1 MSDHDVRLFEAKYN
15 VWKSERATGLS
26 KSKAFE
32 RFVVEQVLKDFDLD
46 NDETESGDLG
56 GGDDGGVDA
65 IYLFMSGKL
74 ISLDVPPI
82 IPAGPIELH
91 IIQAKEETSFKEV
104 PVTKLE
110 AFAKDMLSYAKPVD
124 QMTYLNSEAQDAITN
139 FREKYNDEVM
149 GNPHTLSVHFHY
161 ACKADNIPGA
171 KDKISI
177 RANSLKVYV
186 KSILSSADVQ
196 FTFWNAKKL
205 HETAKTF
212 ADVTV
217 VLPVTES
224 FSTKDGS
231 TVCLVKLTDFADR
244 LLMKDNGEMQTKFLE
259 PNVRDYNGLKNP
271 VNEQIRTTL
280 QSPGTNEEFWW
291 LNNGITILADEC
303 PVDGH
308 KAKIKNPEIVNG
320 LQTSHEVY
328 AWKTGKNTQ
337 DDSRAILIKIIVA
350 TDEKMRS
357 RIIKSTN
364 SQTKVSD
371 LSLMANEPIQESIE
385 DRLRLYS
392 LYYDRKRG
400 EYRRLKKPIKDLV
413 GMGALAQAFMA
424 VVLQQPDQARGR
436 PATYV
441 KNNPKDVY
449 DENIDLDFYA
459 AAILIDRQ
467 VEGFLGGLRSAGT
480 LSSNE
485 VRNLRYYVAMLIG
498 KKWNLS
504 SKSKKSVQKA
514 MKELIKPLPSSEMQ
528 ATTDKVKKVYKLLGA
543 NDKAAKSSDMTS
555 KVFAA

>member
-1 MSDHDVRLFEAKYN
+1 
-15 VWKSERATGLS
+15 
-26 KSKAFE
+26 
-32 RFVVEQVLKDFDLD
+32 
-46 NDETESGDLG
+46 
-56 GGDDGGVDA
+56 
-65 IYLFMSGKL
+65 
-74 ISLDVPPI
+74 
-82 IPAGPIELH
+82 
-91 IIQAKEETSFKEV
+91 
-104 PVTKLE
+104 
-110 AFAKDMLSYAKPVD
+110 
-124 QMTYLNSEAQDAITN
+124 
-139 FREKYNDEVM
+139 
-149 GNPHTLSVHFHY
+149 
-161 ACKADNIPGA
+161 
-171 KDKISI
+171 
-177 RANSLKVYV
+177 
-186 KSILSSADVQ
+186 
-196 FTFWNAKKL
+196 
-205 HETAKTF
+205 
-212 ADVTV
+212 
-217 VLPVTES
+217 
-224 FSTKDGS
+224 
-231 TVCLVKLTDFADR
+231 
-244 LLMKDNGEMQTKFLE
+244 
-259 PNVRDYNGLKNP
+259 
-271 VNEQIRTTL
+271 
-280 QSPGTNEEFWW
+280 
-291 LNNGITILADEC
+291 
-303 PVDGH
+303 
-308 KAKIKNPEIVNG
+308 
-320 LQTSHEVY
+320 
-328 AWKTGKNTQ
+328 
-337 DDSRAILIKIIVA
+337 
-350 TDEKMRS
+350 MRS